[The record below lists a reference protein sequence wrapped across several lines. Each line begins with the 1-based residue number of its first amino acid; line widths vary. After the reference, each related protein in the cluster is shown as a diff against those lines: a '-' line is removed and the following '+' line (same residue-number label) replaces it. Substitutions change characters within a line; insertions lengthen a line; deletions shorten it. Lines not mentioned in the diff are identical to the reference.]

1 MKAPKRVSFFV
12 WTAAWGQILTHDNLI
27 KRGFSLVGWCCMCR
41 CSGETVSHLLLHCDV
56 AFGLWSR
63 VFDVF
68 GIQWVLPE
76 SVADLLFEWLNSLEK
91 HSSIPGIL
99 FFCASCGL
107 CGRTEIVARSKTRR
121 DLRLNRILFFFRTL
135 FNWSR
140 AWGFTHSVSILDFLH
155 SLNTCE

>member
-1 MKAPKRVSFFV
+1 
-12 WTAAWGQILTHDNLI
+12 
-27 KRGFSLVGWCCMCR
+27 VGWCCMCR

-63 VFDVF
+63 AFDVF

-76 SVADLLFEWLNSLEK
+76 SVADLLFEWLNWLEK
-91 HSSIPGIL
+91 HSSISGIL